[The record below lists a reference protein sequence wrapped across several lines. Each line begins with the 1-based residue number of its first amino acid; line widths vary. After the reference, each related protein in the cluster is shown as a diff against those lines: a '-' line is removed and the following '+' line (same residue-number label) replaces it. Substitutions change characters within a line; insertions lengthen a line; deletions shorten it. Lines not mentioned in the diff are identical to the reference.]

1 MRVSTFLQLMI
12 LVSLGGVNYQLFT
25 AASSLPAQLEQ
36 LAKVSGGVELPADV
50 QRKLDEIER
59 LRATNAA
66 LQAIVANVNFGTG
79 KESDPA
85 RVESFLPP
93 LPTPEVSSSFTPM
106 PATLQAFFSG
116 EKASAEPAT
125 APVENLQEEKKQ
137 GEAAGR
143 MLITPIRFRENG
155 ALVYLASDSI
165 VRVVGVNGQV
175 YGVNGRYLGEKD
187 GMAEFEMLGRRFTL
201 PLIVAQS
208 SS

>member
-1 MRVSTFLQLMI
+1 MRPSTFLQLMI
-12 LVSLGGVNYQLFT
+12 LISLAGVNYQLFT
-25 AASSLPAQLEQ
+25 AANSLPAQLEQ

-59 LRATNAA
+59 LRAANAA
-66 LQAIVANVNFGTG
+66 LQAIVANVNFGSG
-79 KESDPA
+79 KENDPA
-85 RVESFLPP
+85 KVESFLPP
-93 LPTPEVSSSFTPM
+93 LPTPEVSGAFAPM
-106 PATLQAFFSG
+106 PSTLQEFFSG
-116 EKASAEPAT
+116 EKASPTQAEKPASDV
-125 APVENLQEEKKQ
+125 AESQKRDES
-137 GEAAGR
+137 GGR

-155 ALVYLASDSI
+155 ALVYLASDSV